1 MLTTALLLGWLKRR
15 RLGGAN
21 SGSRRRRRE
30 REKLTPGENGSY
42 IKKIKFML
50 KILIG
55 DRVGEKCIQL

>member
-21 SGSRRRRRE
+21 SGSRRRSRE

-42 IKKIKFML
+42 NEDKIVKVS
-50 KILIG
+50 IE
-55 DRVGEKCIQL
+55 DT